1 MSRANSS
8 TSKTN
13 PVARCAIYTRK
24 STSEGLDQDFNT
36 LDAQRESAEAYIA
49 SQKGQGWECLPE
61 RYDDGGYTGGNVERP
76 ALKRLLADI
85 EAGKVDVVVCYKVDR
100 LTRSLTDF
108 ARLME
113 ILDKHHASFVSVT
126 QSFDTSNSMGRLTLN
141 VLLSFA
147 QFERELASERTRD
160 KIAAARRKGKWAGGL
175 PVLGYDIVLQPGGNT
190 LAVNPEEADRVRR
203 IFSMY
208 LEHGRVM
215 PVVVAC
221 RHMGWTTKS
230 WTAKTGRLMGGKPL
244 SKNLILRILKNPV
257 YLGKVKHHDQ
267 IYEGEHEAIIDQE
280 TFDAVQA
287 RMEANREDHGSRV
300 CNTNNALL
308 KGLVQCAH
316 CGCSMVHHA
325 VSKPAD
331 PKAKSSAARARL
343 YRYYVC
349 SRAQKHGWSSCPG
362 ASLPADDLEQFVVSK
377 IRAVVNQ
384 DEVMESIAKTTVE
397 RLTITIGALL
407 ADPDE
412 AMGLA
417 ENFDALWKGMQ
428 RDERIDLIRML
439 IERVDWDPEE
449 ETLSVI
455 FFEGVPLPDPAQ
467 DESMTPNEEA
477 AA

>member
-1 MSRANSS
+1 MSGSKPSKSS
-8 TSKTN
+8 AA
-13 PVARCAIYTRK
+13 VRCAIYTRK
-24 STSEGLDQDFNT
+24 STSEGLDQDFST

-61 RYDDGGYTGGNVERP
+61 RYDDGGFTGGNVERP

-100 LTRSLTDF
+100 LSRSLTDF

-113 ILDKHHASFVSVT
+113 IFDRHNASFVSVT

-147 QFERELASERTRD
+147 QFERELCSERTRD
-160 KIAAARRKGKWAGGL
+160 KIAAARRKGKWAGGM
-175 PVLGYDIVLQPGGNT
+175 PVLGYDVVQRTGGNT

-208 LEHGRVM
+208 LEHGRAM
-215 PVVVAC
+215 PVVIAC
-221 RHMGWTTKS
+221 RHLGWTTKS

-244 SKNLILRILKNPV
+244 SKNLLLRILQNPV
-257 YLGKVKHHDQ
+257 YLGKVRHHEE
-267 IYEGEHEAIIDQE
+267 IFEGEHEAIVDQE

-287 RMEANREDHGSRV
+287 QLAANRQDHGMKV
-300 CNTNNALL
+300 CNVHGALL
-308 KGLVQCAH
+308 KGLVQCVH
-316 CGCSMVHHA
+316 CGCSMIHLA
-325 VSKPAD
+325 TSKPAD
-331 PKAKSSAARARL
+331 PKAKSSSARSKL

-362 ASLPADDLEQFVVSK
+362 ASLPADDLERFVVDK
-377 IRAVVNQ
+377 IRAVINQ
-384 DEVMESIAKTTVE
+384 DKVINAIAKTTVE
-397 RLTITIGALL
+397 QLTITIGALL

-417 ENFDALWKGMQ
+417 ENFDALWKGMK
-428 RDERIDLIRML
+428 RDERVDLIRML
-439 IERVDWDPEE
+439 VERVDWDPKE
-449 ETLSVI
+449 ETIAVT
-455 FFEGVPLPDPAQ
+455 FHEGVPLPEPEPEPEPA
-467 DESMTPNEEA
+467 DEAGAEA

>member
-1 MSRANSS
+1 VSRAKPS
-8 TSKTN
+8 N
-13 PVARCAIYTRK
+13 PVVRCAIYTRK
-24 STSEGLDQDFNT
+24 STSEGLDQSFNT

-49 SQKGQGWECLPE
+49 SQKGQGWECLPT

-76 ALKRLLADI
+76 ALKRLLEDI

-113 ILDKHHASFVSVT
+113 TLDKHHASFVSVT

-147 QFERELASERTRD
+147 QFERELCSERTRD
-160 KIAAARRKGKWAGGL
+160 KIAAARRKGKWAGGM
-175 PVLGYDIVLQPGGNT
+175 PVLGYDVVQRPGGNT
-190 LAVNPEEADRVRR
+190 LAVNPEEADRVRQ
-203 IFSMY
+203 IFAMY
-208 LEHGRVM
+208 LERGRVM

-221 RHMGWTTKS
+221 RHLGWTTKS

-257 YLGKVKHHDQ
+257 YLGKVRHHDQ
-267 IYEGEHEAIIDQE
+267 IYEGEHEAIIEQE
-280 TFDAVQA
+280 TFDQVQA
-287 RMEANREDHGSRV
+287 RLETNREDHGSRV
-300 CNTNNALL
+300 CNTHNALL
-308 KGLVQCAH
+308 KGLVRCAH
-316 CGCSMVHHA
+316 CDCAMIHHA
-325 VSKPAD
+325 VSKAAD
-331 PKAKSSAARARL
+331 PKAKSSSARSRL

-362 ASLPADDLEQFVVSK
+362 ASLPADDLERFVVGK
-377 IRAVVNQ
+377 IRDVVNQ
-384 DEVMESIAKTTVE
+384 GEVMDSIAKTTVE

-417 ENFDALWKGMQ
+417 ENFDALWKGMK
-428 RDERIDLIRML
+428 REERIDLIRML

-455 FFEGVPLPDPAQ
+455 FYEGVPLP
-467 DESMTPNEEA
+467 EPNREPTRTSQEEA

>member
-1 MSRANSS
+1 MSR
-8 TSKTN
+8 SKTSN
-13 PVARCAIYTRK
+13 PVVRCAIYTRK
-24 STSEGLDQDFNT
+24 STSEGLDQSFNT

-49 SQKGQGWECLPE
+49 SQKGQGWECLPT

-76 ALKRLLADI
+76 ALKRLLEDI

-113 ILDKHHASFVSVT
+113 TLDKHHASFVSVT

-147 QFERELASERTRD
+147 QFERELCSERTRD

-175 PVLGYDIVLQPGGNT
+175 PVLGYDIVHQPGGNT
-190 LAVNPEEADRVRR
+190 LAVNPEEADRVRQ

-208 LEHGRVM
+208 IEHGRAM

-230 WTAKTGRLMGGKPL
+230 WTAKTGRVMGGKPL
-244 SKNLILRILKNPV
+244 SKNLILRILKNVV

-267 IYEGEHEAIIDQE
+267 IYEGEHEAIIEQE
-280 TFDAVQA
+280 TFDQVQA
-287 RMEANREDHGSRV
+287 KMEANREDHGSRV
-300 CNTNNALL
+300 CNKNNALL
-308 KGLVQCAH
+308 KGLVQCVH
-316 CGCSMVHHA
+316 CGCSMIHHA

-331 PKAKSSAARARL
+331 PKAKSSSARARV

-362 ASLPADDLEQFVVSK
+362 ASLPADDLERFVVGK
-377 IRAVVNQ
+377 IRDVVNQ
-384 DEVMESIAKTTVE
+384 DGVIDSIAKTAIE

-417 ENFDALWKGMQ
+417 ENFDALWKGMK
-428 RDERIDLIRML
+428 REERVDLIRML
-439 IERVDWDPEE
+439 VERVDWDPEE

-455 FFEGVPLPDPAQ
+455 FYEGVPLPEPAR
-467 DESMTPNEEA
+467 DEPKTTSEEA

>member
-1 MSRANSS
+1 VSRAK
-8 TSKTN
+8 TSN
-13 PVARCAIYTRK
+13 PVVRCAIYTRK
-24 STSEGLDQDFNT
+24 STSEGLDQSFNT

-49 SQKGQGWECLPE
+49 SQKGQGWECLPT
-61 RYDDGGYTGGNVERP
+61 RYDDGGFTGGNVERP

-113 ILDKHHASFVSVT
+113 TLDKHHASFVSVT

-147 QFERELASERTRD
+147 QFERELCSERTRD

-175 PVLGYDIVLQPGGNT
+175 PVLGYDVVHQPGGNT
-190 LAVNPEEADRVRR
+190 LAVNPEEADRVRT
-203 IFSMY
+203 IFAMY

-221 RHMGWTTKS
+221 RHLGWTTKS

-257 YLGKVKHHDQ
+257 YLGKVRHHSE
-267 IYEGEHEAIIDQE
+267 IYEGEHEAIVEQE
-280 TFDAVQA
+280 MFDAVQA

-300 CNTNNALL
+300 CNKNNALL
-308 KGLVQCAH
+308 KGLVRCTHCECA
-316 CGCSMVHHA
+316 MIHHA
-325 VSKPAD
+325 VSKASD
-331 PKAKSSAARARL
+331 PKAKSSSARARL

-362 ASLPADDLEQFVVSK
+362 ASLPAADLERFVVGK
-377 IRAVVNQ
+377 IRDVVNQ
-384 DEVMESIAKTTVE
+384 GEVMDSIAKTTVE

-417 ENFDALWKGMQ
+417 ENFDALWKGMK
-428 RDERIDLIRML
+428 REERIDLIRML

-455 FFEGVPLPDPAQ
+455 FYEGVPLP
-467 DESMTPNEEA
+467 EPNREPTRTSQEEA